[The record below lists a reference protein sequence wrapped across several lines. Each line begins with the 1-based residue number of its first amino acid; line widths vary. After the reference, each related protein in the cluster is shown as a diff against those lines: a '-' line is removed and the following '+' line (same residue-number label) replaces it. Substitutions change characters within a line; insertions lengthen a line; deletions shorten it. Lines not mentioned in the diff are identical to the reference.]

1 MLWIRILGAL
11 EAEVEGALLPLGGP
25 IPRRLLAALTLGAGG
40 PMTDDELAD
49 LVWVD
54 SPPDDVIGALRVAA
68 SRLRNGLG
76 ESCRGLLARNSL
88 GYHLTV
94 EPAQV
99 DANTFAESVASGRAA
114 LAAGD
119 AERAERVLRDGLEL
133 WRGRPW
139 DDLGDGPSLLGPRTK
154 LVELRDEAFEE
165 LQSARLARGDAPGAV
180 AALSAA
186 VIESP
191 YRERRWEL
199 LALGLYRTGRQTQ
212 ALAELRRVREL
223 LDTEL
228 GVAPGPALRE
238 LEERILRHDTALAV
252 QSPGGVVD
260 MGLPRRVAPVRF
272 TGLLSS
278 FVGRVRESATLTQ
291 LVKTQR
297 LVTLVGPAGVGKTR
311 LAFEFASRYQRSA
324 PDADVWVVRLADVHS
339 ATDVA
344 GTVAA
349 HMGVTH
355 AFGDSVAH
363 LERALAGRR
372 GLLVLDNCE
381 HVLGGVRDFVSR
393 LLPGATA
400 LRVLATSRQLI
411 GVDGEYL
418 LDVTPLSVTDAAGGD
433 GDAMTLLYQRV
444 KSARPQWEPTP
455 DERVAA
461 RALCSQLDGLP
472 LAIEL
477 AASRVRS
484 VGLAELTRHLADR
497 LDVLGETSTG
507 SVTPHATLQA
517 AIGWSVDG
525 LAGADRDMLLRLWP
539 FEGGFTWQ
547 AAEFVDP
554 HDGSA
559 GSVLAVLASL
569 VDRSVV
575 MADSENGE
583 TRYRLL
589 ETIRRYCAD
598 LDPDPSKTRDA
609 HAAWARRH
617 VAAYAPLFSGMR
629 AREACEALGAQLPN
643 IRAAIAHDL
652 DHRPHDALRTMAAVA
667 WVWVS
672 LGLVPEGVT
681 LLRSVLEACPDASAE
696 DRAAA
701 LIALSSNL
709 FNAEEPELSAAA
721 ANEAIALLPISA
733 ASTTEWRLLAA
744 RARMQRIA
752 PAVLLRDA
760 AGAVEHMDGYRASIA
775 GVTVPAWIESTGM
788 LSQGLAEFLNGDHER
803 GAKTLHRAGE
813 LGRDCGYAWTEGA
826 AAILLARFGLSAGG
840 DARQAAEAVVRA
852 VAALEAQ
859 GNIGA
864 QLSSLHCGVH
874 CLFRLGRVRDAVR
887 LRAAIF
893 THADRM
899 GFDHLRLANLI
910 GADNEAL
917 LSDALP
923 EPDRA
928 LAEAEGRLMSF
939 DEIAPAFR
947 KLVDAL

>member
-1 MLWIRILGAL
+1 MLWIRVLGAL
-11 EAEVEGALLPLGGP
+11 EAEGDGGLLPLGGP
-25 IPRRLLAALTLGAGG
+25 VPRRLLTALTLGAGS
-40 PMTDDELAD
+40 PMADDELAE
-49 LVWVD
+49 LVWAE
-54 SPPDDVIGALRVAA
+54 SPPDDTIGALRVTA

-76 ESCRGLLARNSL
+76 ESLRGLLTRTPM
-88 GYHLTV
+88 GYQLTTDL
-94 EPAQV
+94 AQLDV
-99 DANTFAESVASGRAA
+99 DAFTEAVAAGRAA
-114 LAAGD
+114 LTAGD
-119 AERAERVLRDGLEL
+119 PECAERVLRDGLEL

-139 DDLGDGPSLLGPRTK
+139 DDLGDGPVLLGPRTK
-154 LVELRDEAFEE
+154 LVELRDVAFEE
-165 LQSARLARGDAPGAV
+165 LQAARLACGDAPGAV

-223 LDTEL
+223 LDAEL
-228 GVAPGPALRE
+228 GVVPGPTLRE
-238 LEERILRHDTALAV
+238 LEERILRHDPALAIP
-252 QSPGGVVD
+252 SPDDADVT
-260 MGLPRRVAPVRF
+260 PRVAPVRL
-272 TGLLSS
+272 TGLLST

-311 LAFEFASRYQRSA
+311 LAFEFASRHQHLA
-324 PDADVWVVRLADVHS
+324 PDTDVWVVRLADVHS
-339 ATDVA
+339 ATEVA
-344 GTVAA
+344 GTVTA

-355 AFGDSVAH
+355 AFGDPVAR
-363 LERALAGRR
+363 LQRALAGRT

-393 LLPGATA
+393 LLPGAPG
-400 LRVLATSRQLI
+400 LRVLTTSRQLI

-433 GDAMTLLYQRV
+433 GDALALLYQRV

-455 DERVAA
+455 DEHLAA

-484 VGLAELTRHLADR
+484 VGLSELTKHLADR

-517 AIGWSVDG
+517 AIGWSVEQ
-525 LAGADRDMLLRLWP
+525 LADTDRDMLLRLWP

-598 LDPDPSKTRDA
+598 LDPDPVKTRDA

-617 VAAYAPLFSGMR
+617 VADFAPLFSGMR
-629 AREACEALGAQLPN
+629 AREACEALGAELPN
-643 IRAAIAHDL
+643 IRAAVAHDL
-652 DHRPHDALRTMAAVA
+652 DHRPHDALRTMAAVD

-672 LGLVPEGVT
+672 LGLVSEGVT
-681 LLRSVLEACPDASAE
+681 LLRSALEACPNAPAE

-701 LIALSSNL
+701 LTALSSNL

-721 ANEAIALLPISA
+721 ADDAIALLPISETA
-733 ASTTEWRLLAA
+733 TTEWRLLAA

-752 PAVLLRDA
+752 PAVLVRDPA
-760 AGAVEHMDGYRASIA
+760 AAVEHMDGYRASIA
-775 GVTVPAWIESTGM
+775 GVTVPAWIQSTGM
-788 LSQGLAEFLNGDHER
+788 LSQGLAEFLNGDHAS
-803 GAKTLHRAGE
+803 GAETLYRAGE
-813 LGRDCGYAWTEGA
+813 LGRECGYAWTEGA
-826 AAILLARFGLSAGG
+826 AAILLARFGLAAGG
-840 DARQAAEAVVRA
+840 DARQAAQAVVRA

-864 QLSSLHCGVH
+864 QLSSLHCGAH
-874 CLFRLGRVRDAVR
+874 CLFRIGLVSDAIR
-887 LRAAIF
+887 LRAAIY

-928 LAEAEGRLMSF
+928 LAEAEGQAMSF
-939 DEIAPAFR
+939 DDIAPAFR